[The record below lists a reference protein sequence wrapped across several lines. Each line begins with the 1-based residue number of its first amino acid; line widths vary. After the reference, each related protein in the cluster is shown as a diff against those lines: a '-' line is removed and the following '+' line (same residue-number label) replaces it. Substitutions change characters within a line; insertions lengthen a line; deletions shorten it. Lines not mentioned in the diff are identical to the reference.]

1 MYLFCKASL
10 SIQYLSGVIL
20 IRLSRRGFIISM
32 VAYAFTRI
40 ALSSVRKEP
49 CKGGILVEEGI
60 LRKAQSPSGATFSY
74 QPPTT
79 KDVEPFAVI
88 IPER

>member
-1 MYLFCKASL
+1 
-10 SIQYLSGVIL
+10 
-20 IRLSRRGFIISM
+20 M

-88 IPER
+88 IPEIAVHLISPWSNDKVLSALYWKYGMNRDL